1 MTIFD
6 ALILG
11 IIQGITEF
19 LPISSSGHLVLAQS
33 ILGINQQGNELE
45 ILVHIGTL
53 ASILVVFL
61 KDIKS
66 IFFSIKSKNTQIF
79 IYFIIIGTIPAVI
92 LGLGLK
98 DFLLPLFENILAVG
112 IALTSTGIILCG
124 SYFIKK
130 QGKELSY
137 LKSIIIGF
145 AQAVAIIPGISRSG
159 MTITCALLLGLNS
172 KDAAKFSFLLAIP
185 AILGSGL
192 FTFIDIDGD
201 FHIKIEIALAGLI
214 SSFIVGMASLRW
226 LIHILEKG
234 KFYSFGLYCI
244 FIGILTIIS

>member
-112 IALTSTGIILCG
+112 IALASTGIILCG

-159 MTITCALLLGLNS
+159 MTITCALFLGLNS

-185 AILGSGL
+185 IILGSGL

-201 FHIKIEIALAGLI
+201 FQIKIEIALAGLI
-214 SSFIVGMASLRW
+214 SSFIVGMVSLRW

-234 KFYSFGLYCI
+234 KLYSFGLYCI
-244 FIGILTIIS
+244 CIGILTIIS